1 MGDGFCNDEANNR
14 DCNFDGG
21 DCCGSCINTDFC
33 VNCSCIGDIIGNGI
47 PNAVVGDG
55 ICNDETNNVDCNYDN
70 GDCCLSLVSTNQ
82 CSECL
87 CYVIGIIKS
96 WIKRRFL
103 AYTF

>member
-21 DCCGSCINTDFC
+21 DCCGSCINKDFC

-82 CSECL
+82 CSECH
-87 CYVIGIIKS
+87 CYVKGIIKYH
-96 WIKRRFL
+96 L
-103 AYTF
+103 GM